1 MSSANMIHTLTNQ
14 IKQVLRRLIN
24 YSTKWKQP
32 INFDKT
38 FWTLFH
44 RQVAPQFPIIECEGR
59 NIDHASKFKYLGTI
73 LDAKLSFTAHI
84 DYMKTKIRTN
94 TNIFK
99 RLASSRMASEE
110 VNYRLHNAYIRPYL
124 QSLLNIYPILT
135 TTKQKQLE
143 GLNRKVYRIIH
154 QWHDARNIEIE
165 NLSKYQSICQLTNK
179 HWDKLIQ
186 TILVTNPSI
195 IQDFLQHKLA
205 ILYLNEY
212 LTNPM
217 LINERRKIFG
227 RGRVRK
233 NVRKLLTEKRPS
245 LLDHI
250 LCFHWWR
257 STSLLSF
264 HSRHTHDRCFFEHLT
279 NTFLSLWGFFL
290 SS

>member
-1 MSSANMIHTLTNQ
+1 M
-14 IKQVLRRLIN
+14 
-24 YSTKWKQP
+24 
-32 INFDKT
+32 
-38 FWTLFH
+38 
-44 RQVAPQFPIIECEGR
+44 
-59 NIDHASKFKYLGTI
+59 GTI

-84 DYMKTKIRTN
+84 DYIKTKIRTN

-99 RLASSRMASEE
+99 RLASSRMTSEE
-110 VNYRLHNAYIRPYL
+110 VNYRLYNAFIRPYL

-135 TTKQKQLE
+135 MTKQKQLE

-165 NLSKYQSICQLTNK
+165 NLPKYQSICQLTNK

-186 TILVTNPSI
+186 TIFLTNPSI

-227 RGRVRK
+227 RGRVPK

-250 LCFHWWR
+250 LCFYR
-257 STSLLSF
+257 
-264 HSRHTHDRCFFEHLT
+264 
-279 NTFLSLWGFFL
+279 
-290 SS
+290 